1 MARRAVSRQIYGTV
15 PTTRTV
21 YGLAAFRNAATGF
34 TQDRV
39 EKRDFGA
46 RSYVYCHVGEDAHRR
61 LMVFGW
67 LNDKDSALLDEQ
79 VAVVTLTPKERRAL
93 RAHLL
98 SSLTPPQA
106 IDFW

>member
-1 MARRAVSRQIYGTV
+1 MTRRVASKHVYGV
-15 PTTRTV
+15 APTSRTV

-34 TQDRV
+34 AQGRV
-39 EKRDFGA
+39 ETRDFGA
-46 RSYVYCHVGEDAHRR
+46 RSYVYCYVGEGDHRR
-61 LMVFGW
+61 LMIFGW
-67 LNDKDSALLDEQ
+67 LNDRKSALMDEQ
-79 VAVVTLTPKERRAL
+79 VAVVTLSPKERQVL